1 MKWQDVL
8 ADKTLQNLPYKIE
21 LNEYGKIEMSPASF
35 IHSLLQGEVAK
46 RLGNYPNG
54 RVFTELAI
62 QTSMG
67 VRVPDVS
74 WGSDQYVQQ
83 HIKEVYASSAPEICV
98 EIVSPSNSQEEMLE
112 KVRLFI
118 DAGAKEVWLITEN
131 GSVSYYDQ
139 SGQISFSSYPIDL
152 NNLNS

>member
-8 ADKTLQNLPYKIE
+8 SDKTLQDLPYKIE

-35 IHSLLQGEVAK
+35 IHSLLQGEIAK
-46 RLGNYPNG
+46 RLGCQANG

-74 WGSDQYVQQ
+74 WGSDEYVQL
-83 HIKEVYASSAPEICV
+83 HMKEVFASSAPEICV
-98 EIVSPSNSQEEMLE
+98 EIISRSNTQDEMMG
-112 KVRLFI
+112 KVKLFI
-118 DAGAKEVWLITEN
+118 EAGAKEVWLITEE
-131 GSVSYYDQ
+131 GAASYYNET
-139 SGQISFSSYPIDL
+139 GKVNFSFYEINL
-152 NNLNS
+152 NNLI